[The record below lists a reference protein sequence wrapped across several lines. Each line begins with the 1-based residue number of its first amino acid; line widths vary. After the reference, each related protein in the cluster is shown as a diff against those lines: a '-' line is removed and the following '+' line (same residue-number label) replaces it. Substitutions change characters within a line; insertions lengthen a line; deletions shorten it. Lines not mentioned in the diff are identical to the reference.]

1 MARSEEDHPQTRPE
15 GGRKEPCHA
24 NKPPTP
30 FLLKLTPV
38 FLPFCP
44 SFNSHPSLRL
54 HLFFPSLLSSL
65 TLMPL
70 HHIWLLHMY
79 LCTYY
84 KLWTVQRFFFCLFV
98 LVSCLTYAN
107 MCHTFNYF
115 CMRFTLQLNLPPTTF
130 AVSTLGLANDGSSF
144 KQKQLIP
151 FHRQTHT
158 HAHKPTKNT

>member
-1 MARSEEDHPQTRPE
+1 MSCKQTA
-15 GGRKEPCHA
+15 HA
-24 NKPPTP
+24 LSSKTHSCLSP
-30 FLLKLTPV
+30 FLSV
-38 FLPFCP
+38 FQLPPFT
-44 SFNSHPSLRL
+44 SVTFIL
-54 HLFFPSLLSSL
+54 SL
-65 TLMPL
+65 TSFKPDFDATPPHLTTA
-70 HHIWLLHMY
+70 HVFVHLLQT
-79 LCTYY
+79 LDRA
-84 KLWTVQRFFFCLFV
+84 KVFFCLFV